1 MDGSEALMKNNEKK
15 KIHTLNGGEATKK
28 QLMCITHITQ
38 KFHTFWEFVGKREKG
53 NKCNTHVINTRERAL
68 VCV

>member
-28 QLMCITHITQ
+28 TVNVYYTHNAKIS
-38 KFHTFWEFVGKREKG
+38 HILRICGKKRKG
-53 NKCNTHVINTRERAL
+53 K
-68 VCV
+68 